1 MGLGLL
7 RLQGEARGGEV
18 MNMPQ
23 PKKMTQPELF
33 KLLHT
38 SDPVRQH
45 QMLKSIGASPII
57 DPQTSKL
64 IIYDVAIINRMST
77 PMTNSP
83 FTINMDAFDGS

>member
-1 MGLGLL
+1 
-7 RLQGEARGGEV
+7 

>member
-1 MGLGLL
+1 MKI
-7 RLQGEARGGEV
+7 EFYNKETGGIV
-18 MNMPQ
+18 DGD
-23 PKKMTQPELF
+23 
-33 KLLHT
+33 T